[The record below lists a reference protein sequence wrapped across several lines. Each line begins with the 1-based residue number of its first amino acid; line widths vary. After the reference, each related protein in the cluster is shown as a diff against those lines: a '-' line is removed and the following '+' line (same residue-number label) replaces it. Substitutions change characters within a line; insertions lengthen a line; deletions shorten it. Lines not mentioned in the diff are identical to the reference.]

1 MKTSIRA
8 VFIATALLSVTTVA
22 VAQRGQ
28 GGPGMRRGGGMYDP
42 ATEATVTG
50 TIETVQSMPAPA
62 GGPGGMH
69 LMLRAEAGVL
79 AVDLGPTA
87 FITGKGFDFAK
98 GDSVTVIG
106 SKLTR
111 DGQDTVIA
119 RQVTKGDKVLTLRN
133 AQGIPMWS
141 GRGGPQS

>member
-1 MKTSIRA
+1 
-8 VFIATALLSVTTVA
+8 
-22 VAQRGQ
+22 
-28 GGPGMRRGGGMYDP
+28 MYDP

-62 GGPGGMH
+62 RGPGGMH

-79 AVDLGPTA
+79 EVDLGPTA

-111 DGQDTVIA
+111 DGQDAVIA
-119 RQVTKGDKVLTLRN
+119 RQVTKGDKVLTLRD